1 MKKSTVGTVLSL
13 LIAVSAFAQ
22 APAPVKKH
30 QVVFQMN
37 TEGTDSWRQLL
48 GNIGNVQKVF
58 GAENVKIVVVTY
70 GKGISLLLK
79 TDKEFEE
86 QINKAVATGVVMSVC
101 QNTMRMRKVSTE
113 DLLPVATQVDSG
125 VAELIRRQ
133 ESGFAY
139 IRAGL

>member
-1 MKKSTVGTVLSL
+1 MKKSIVTIAVSL
-13 LIAVSAFAQ
+13 LIALSAFAQ
-22 APAPVKKH
+22 TPAPTRKH

-37 TEGTDSWRQLL
+37 TDGADSWSQLF

-58 GAENVKIVVVTY
+58 GVENVQIVVVTY

-101 QNTMRMRKVSTE
+101 RNTMRMRKVSTE